1 MMPNNV
7 QVILTMYVHMSSMSC
22 PDWAS
27 SYFQSNAEDSA
38 SGSLRIVDL
47 TCYVDKGHGLRTT
60 YDGFDSLTHS

>member
-1 MMPNNV
+1 
-7 QVILTMYVHMSSMSC
+7 MYICLPCHALIG
-22 PDWAS
+22 PAR

-60 YDGFDSLTHS
+60 YDGFVSLTHS